1 MVNKIIRRDIGTRIR
16 PRTLRR
22 ILRRLGLSYS
32 KPRPV
37 PRKTS
42 PAEEQNMLK
51 ERMKRTILDVSEC
64 AVLAVDEAGIMRG
77 TSPGYRWRQAKNRDY
92 SDAQKFVGG

>member
-1 MVNKIIRRDIGTRIR
+1 MIRRENGRHAR

-37 PRKTS
+37 PRKTAT
-42 PAEEQNMLK
+42 AEEQDMFK
-51 ERMKRTILDVSEC
+51 ERVKGTILGVSGRGY
-64 AVLAVDEAGIMRG
+64 AVLAVDEAGVMRW
-77 TSPGYRWRQAKNRDY
+77 T
-92 SDAQKFVGG
+92 